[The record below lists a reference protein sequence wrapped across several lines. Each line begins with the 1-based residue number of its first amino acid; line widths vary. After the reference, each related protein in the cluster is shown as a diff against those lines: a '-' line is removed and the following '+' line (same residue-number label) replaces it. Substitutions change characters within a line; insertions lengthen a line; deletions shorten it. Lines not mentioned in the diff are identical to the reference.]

1 MGARLALLLSLFVL
15 PATASADYW
24 EYRTDSG
31 TLAYTDDTQ
40 KIPARY
46 RGSAVKRQNRS
57 LSNYARLSVS
67 KPGASIASTKTGLD
81 LGALEREEARRR
93 GRLVVARTA
102 PMGMGLE
109 LTEGVLVPL
118 TDEIDEPYVV
128 ERNQYLT
135 RSDGVTTTFTI
146 VTKGGRPLAI
156 INE

>member
-1 MGARLALLLSLFVL
+1 
-15 PATASADYW
+15 
-24 EYRTDSG
+24 
-31 TLAYTDDTQ
+31 
-40 KIPARY
+40 
-46 RGSAVKRQNRS
+46 
-57 LSNYARLSVS
+57 VS

-81 LGALEREEARRR
+81 LGALEREDARRR